1 MQYICTIKNYFCT
14 RKQNSYFD
22 TIRISTTIMAIKL
35 IKACKELNISMR
47 TVINFCAQMGTQLP
61 TDPNT
66 RITDEMYILLQQKY
80 GRGELAAL
88 QGIKSIGVE
97 DFRKFNKLDTIALN
111 GVTYLVGGNNAGK
124 STVVKALRLIVEN
137 LKTLTSF
144 GSGYS
149 LNDMLP
155 KFRMDIPGVNIGTF
169 EKAINRKSKSKT
181 ITLQADLSDNI
192 FVRMLVTPT
201 IKDSATAAVSFMRVE
216 DKTVQSAFEIDTIE
230 GKMRLYNT
238 GGIATTEEAEER
250 LTNLKLEF
258 DKTKNI
264 LDSIQSQLNNKQ
276 WVLPIEKRMELVNDS
291 TRLNAEREKLE
302 TIIKSIKAEI
312 KQRQQS
318 AISPIG
324 ELLFETNLSL
334 KNDNPEDNIVVR
346 FLKGMQVQLSTQN
359 TKSQSQKAKNPIYV
373 QNITRMIGNY
383 RWALAASAIEYI
395 GAHAATQ
402 KTIFSLDDHNDATVA
417 IIHEW
422 KQQQINP
429 GETEYNFI
437 TKWMQELKIGEDFSI
452 DNHFGEAYSVNIY
465 ERKGEAPS
473 SMSELGMGAIQ
484 MMTLLLHISS
494 LMRKYKQT
502 QYKPL
507 IAFEEPEQNMHPNWQ
522 SHLADIFEEVRQ
534 KGFRILV
541 ETHSEYM
548 IRKSQVQV
556 AQMQFVNQDDV
567 NENCPIS
574 TYYFPTDEKPYKMEY
589 RPTGGFVQPF
599 GEGFFDEA
607 AKWDIKIMQNELNTP
622 IKRVR

>member
-1 MQYICTIKNYFCT
+1 
-14 RKQNSYFD
+14 
-22 TIRISTTIMAIKL
+22 MAIKL

-47 TVINFCAQMGTQLP
+47 AAINFCAQMGTQLP
-61 TDPNT
+61 TDPNI

-250 LTNLKLEF
+250 LTNLKLKF
-258 DKTKNI
+258 DKTKDI

-318 AISPIG
+318 AISPTG

-359 TKSQSQKAKNPIYV
+359 TKSQSQKAKNPVYV

-422 KQQQINP
+422 KQQQIHP
-429 GETEYNFI
+429 GEVEYEFI

-589 RPTGGFVQPF
+589 RPTGGFAQPF

-607 AKWDIKIMQNELNTP
+607 AKWDMVIMQNEWVNKP
-622 IKRVR
+622 E

>member
-47 TVINFCAQMGTQLP
+47 AAINFCAQMGTQLP
-61 TDPNT
+61 TDPNI

-258 DKTKNI
+258 DKTKDI

-318 AISPIG
+318 AISPTG

-334 KNDNPEDNIVVR
+334 K
-346 FLKGMQVQLSTQN
+346 
-359 TKSQSQKAKNPIYV
+359 
-373 QNITRMIGNY
+373 
-383 RWALAASAIEYI
+383 
-395 GAHAATQ
+395 
-402 KTIFSLDDHNDATVA
+402 
-417 IIHEW
+417 
-422 KQQQINP
+422 
-429 GETEYNFI
+429 
-437 TKWMQELKIGEDFSI
+437 
-452 DNHFGEAYSVNIY
+452 
-465 ERKGEAPS
+465 
-473 SMSELGMGAIQ
+473 
-484 MMTLLLHISS
+484 
-494 LMRKYKQT
+494 
-502 QYKPL
+502 
-507 IAFEEPEQNMHPNWQ
+507 
-522 SHLADIFEEVRQ
+522 
-534 KGFRILV
+534 
-541 ETHSEYM
+541 
-548 IRKSQVQV
+548 
-556 AQMQFVNQDDV
+556 
-567 NENCPIS
+567 
-574 TYYFPTDEKPYKMEY
+574 
-589 RPTGGFVQPF
+589 
-599 GEGFFDEA
+599 
-607 AKWDIKIMQNELNTP
+607 
-622 IKRVR
+622 

>member
-1 MQYICTIKNYFCT
+1 
-14 RKQNSYFD
+14 
-22 TIRISTTIMAIKL
+22 MAIKL

-47 TVINFCAQMGTQLP
+47 AAINFCAQMGTQLP
-61 TDPNT
+61 TDPNI

-258 DKTKNI
+258 DKTKDI

-276 WVLPIEKRMELVNDS
+276 LVLPIEKRMELVNDS

-318 AISPIG
+318 AISPTG

-359 TKSQSQKAKNPIYV
+359 TKSQSQKAKNPVYV

-556 AQMQFVNQDDV
+556 AQMQFANQDDV

-589 RPTGGFVQPF
+589 RPTGGFVLPF

-607 AKWDIKIMQNELNTP
+607 AKWDMVIMQNEWVNKP
-622 IKRVR
+622 E